1 MLIHTHALLLTYT
14 KHTTLD
20 AQSHTYDP
28 YEHDE
33 HYGGERQ
40 RLCGLVCPGHRVD
53 KAPHHKERHREEA
66 AGEDDIPDPVM
77 AAKLLEHVQ
86 GDKARHE
93 GGEGIEQ
100 DTSRVHGMVSEGT
113 QHNSYTSK

>member
-1 MLIHTHALLLTYT
+1 MHYTRTYN
-14 KHTTLD
+14 
-20 AQSHTYDP
+20 P

-33 HYGGERQ
+33 YYGSEWQ
-40 RLCGLVCPGHRVD
+40 CLCGLVGPGHCVD
-53 KAPHHKERHREEA
+53 KAPHHKERHREQA

-86 GDKARHE
+86 GDKAGYK

-100 DTSRVHGMVSEGT
+100 DPC
-113 QHNSYTSK
+113 